1 MLKFLYSKPLP
12 KDIAKDRL
20 KLIMIND
27 RDGITP
33 YVLDVIKNE
42 MLTILVKYIDVDTNG
57 VSVDL
62 IRNKEFD
69 SRGGYSSLVASIPL
83 RRSSQK

>member
-33 YVLDVIKNE
+33 YVLDIIKNE
-42 MLTILVKYIDVDTNG
+42 ILTILVKYIDVDTNG

-62 IRNKEFD
+62 IKNKEFD
-69 SRGGYSSLVASIPL
+69 NSGGYSSLVASIPL
-83 RRSSQK
+83 RRSSHK